1 MPVVPT
7 GDPAW
12 VRTSDLTTYGG
23 DINKHNHLGQGA
35 IDGLTDVGAEAFS
48 RMTADIAAA
57 LRTGP
62 FLTLT
67 YTCDDTTP
75 AAPTVN
81 VAAGMMGVRLTSY
94 AGAAPPPG
102 FPSVARNGNG
112 DVTLTFA
119 TSYTDPYGISG
130 AFVVQHPRGSLVGTA
145 AGTVVCQILT
155 GQTLRV
161 RAFDASNTALSNAVI
176 CLTVHSGS

>member
-1 MPVVPT
+1 MPVIPS
-7 GDPAW
+7 GDAPW
-12 VRTSDLTTYGG
+12 LRTADITTYGG
-23 DINKHNHLGQGA
+23 DPLKHNHLGQGS
-35 IDGLTDVGAEAFS
+35 IDALTDVSAEQFS
-48 RMTADIAAA
+48 RMTGDLAAIA
-57 LRTGP
+57 RTAP

-81 VAAGMMGVRLTSY
+81 VASAMTGVRVSGY
-94 AGAAPPPG
+94 AGGSAPPG
-102 FPSVARNGNG
+102 FPSIARNGNG

-119 TSYTDPYGISG
+119 SSYADSYGVVG
-130 AFVVQHPRGSLVGTA
+130 AFVVQHPRGSLVGST

-155 GQTLRV
+155 ATTLRV
-161 RAFDASNTALSNAVI
+161 RAFNGSGTALSNAVV